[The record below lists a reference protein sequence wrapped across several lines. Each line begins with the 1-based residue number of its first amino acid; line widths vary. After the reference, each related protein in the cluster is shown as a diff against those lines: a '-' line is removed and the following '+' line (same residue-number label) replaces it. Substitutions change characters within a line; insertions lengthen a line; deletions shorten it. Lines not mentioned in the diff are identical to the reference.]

1 MRLEKKEVKV
11 SHQMRIRRTFSDDFK
26 RQTAE
31 VIISGQVSQLEIS
44 RKYGISPVIIS
55 RWKKEYLSGK
65 FFENKDPDY
74 QRLEISVKELER
86 LVGELTVENRTL
98 KKIIELVEPQKK
110 QRQQIFTSA
119 DWEMLKKGAG
129 K

>member
-1 MRLEKKEVKV
+1 MRLEKKEIKEV
-11 SHQMRIRRTFSDDFK
+11 SSMRIRRTFSDDFK

-31 VIISGQVSQLEIS
+31 VIISGQVSQLELS

-74 QRLEISVKELER
+74 AKLEIRVKELER
-86 LVGELTVENRTL
+86 MVGKLTMENSTL
-98 KKIIELVEPQKK
+98 KEIIKLIEPQKK
-110 QRQQIFTSA
+110 DRQQIFTSKDWKALKRGA
-119 DWEMLKKGAG
+119 DK
-129 K
+129 